1 MIGDFAAAF
10 LPSILV
16 PAVGLVMPAVVMGL
30 LFLQIES
37 EA

>member
-1 MIGDFAAAF
+1 MLGEYGASF

-16 PAVGLVMPAVVMGL
+16 PAVGLVMPAVVMAL
-30 LFLQIES
+30 LFLQIEA

>member
-1 MIGDFAAAF
+1 MLGEYAASF

-16 PAVGLVMPAVVMGL
+16 PAVGLVMPAVVMAL
-30 LFLQIES
+30 LFLQIEA

>member
-1 MIGDFAAAF
+1 MIGDFAASF
-10 LPSILV
+10 LPLILV
-16 PAVGLVMPAVVMGL
+16 PATGLVMPAVVMGL

>member
-1 MIGDFAAAF
+1 MLGEYAASF

-16 PAVGLVMPAVVMGL
+16 PAVGLVMPAVAMAL
-30 LFLQIES
+30 LFLQIEA